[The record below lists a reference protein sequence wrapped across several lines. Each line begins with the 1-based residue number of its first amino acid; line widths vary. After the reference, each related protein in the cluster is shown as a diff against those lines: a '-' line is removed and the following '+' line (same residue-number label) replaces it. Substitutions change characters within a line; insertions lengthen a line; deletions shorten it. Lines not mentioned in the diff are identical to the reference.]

1 MRFEGTDWVEAL
13 SDLESETAQR
23 AAAGAEN
30 SDGIW
35 QNAPDAKLSRRGI
48 WMGNARVSLEAGE
61 AVICASGQSASGR
74 LGSSSAGGQQAV
86 AQVWLAGLL
95 ACSLPACR
103 PKIRAGD
110 WLPFMGIFPKLP
122 NGANWLVS
130 SLTDPH

>member
-1 MRFEGTDWVEAL
+1 MESGKTHLMRSFHDAGFGWET
-13 SDLESETAQR
+13 LEF
-23 AAAGAEN
+23 
-30 SDGIW
+30 
-35 QNAPDAKLSRRGI
+35 
-48 WMGNARVSLEAGE
+48 LEAGE

-74 LGSSSAGGQQAV
+74 LGSSSSAGGQQAV

-122 NGANWLVS
+122 NAANWLVS